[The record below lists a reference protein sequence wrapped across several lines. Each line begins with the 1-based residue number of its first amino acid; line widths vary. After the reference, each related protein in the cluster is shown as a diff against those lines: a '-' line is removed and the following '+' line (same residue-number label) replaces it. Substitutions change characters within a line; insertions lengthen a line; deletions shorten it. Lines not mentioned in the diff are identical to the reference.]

1 MMVRSYEVW
10 RELEAAI
17 ADDARSNGGATEL
30 LRIVGGVSIGRAE
43 SDSVVGIKRSAKEHG
58 MEAEILDRD

>member
-30 LRIVGGVSIGRAE
+30 LRIVGGDLVLGVLRATAWW
-43 SDSVVGIKRSAKEHG
+43 G
-58 MEAEILDRD
+58 

>member
-17 ADDARSNGGATEL
+17 ADDAVRMVVLPSYCGL
-30 LRIVGGVSIGRAE
+30 SAE
-43 SDSVVGIKRSAKEHG
+43 SRLGVLRATAWWG
-58 MEAEILDRD
+58 